1 MTSIRWTRAAAG
13 DLEHIALYLQEHRPA
28 LAQPTTIRLYQA
40 AASLANFPNR
50 GRVGRLAGTRE
61 LTAPPLPFV
70 IIYTVAAGVV
80 SIARVL
86 HGAQSWPP
94 Q

>member
-1 MTSIRWTRAAAG
+1 MTPIRWTRAAAD
-13 DLEHIALYLQEHRPA
+13 DLERIALYLQEHRPA
-28 LAQPTTIRLYQA
+28 LAQPTTIRLYQV
-40 AASLANFPNR
+40 AASLADFPNR

-70 IIYTVAAGVV
+70 IVYTVAAGVV